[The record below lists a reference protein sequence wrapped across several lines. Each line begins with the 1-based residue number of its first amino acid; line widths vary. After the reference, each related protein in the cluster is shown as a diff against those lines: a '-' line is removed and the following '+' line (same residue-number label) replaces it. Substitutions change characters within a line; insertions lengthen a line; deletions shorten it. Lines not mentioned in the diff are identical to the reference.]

1 LKSGDLEENYED
13 DDFDND
19 EINELLARGKDD
31 LETFKKM
38 DIEARKEDLDQG
50 IFTRMIQRKE
60 LPDIYNM
67 DIALE
72 IEKERKAEEL
82 KALDSISGGRLAKRK
97 TVSYLDDDTKW
108 LKQLEV
114 SDNDDILDDEEEID
128 DELDGLELDEDGEIV
143 EPADDQPVKRKQS
156 VALEDVDVVEPV
168 KKKKRG
174 RPRKT

>member
-1 LKSGDLEENYED
+1 
-13 DDFDND
+13 
-19 EINELLARGKDD
+19 
-31 LETFKKM
+31 
-38 DIEARKEDLDQG
+38 
-50 IFTRMIQRKE
+50 
-60 LPDIYNM
+60 
-67 DIALE
+67 
-72 IEKERKAEEL
+72 
-82 KALDSISGGRLAKRK
+82 LAKRK